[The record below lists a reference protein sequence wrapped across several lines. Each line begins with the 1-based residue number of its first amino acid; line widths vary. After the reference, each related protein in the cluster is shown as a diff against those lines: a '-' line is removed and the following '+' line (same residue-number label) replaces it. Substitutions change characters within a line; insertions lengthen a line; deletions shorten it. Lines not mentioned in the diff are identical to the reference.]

1 MNDMSYE
8 AVPAEPKDIDDWIA
22 LAREVEPL
30 FGPMADDP
38 AFHGGMVQAMSM
50 GRALCVKKCGRLAGG
65 LVLCPDTREILW
77 FAVSKDCQ
85 GKGVGRILLDKA
97 LRILGPEKEM
107 SVTTFDKNVKEG
119 VAARSLYESLG
130 FRDRSPA
137 GLNPAGIPI
146 VMMARPGAAAVTGET
161 R

>member
-1 MNDMSYE
+1 MSYE
-8 AVPAEPKDIDDWIA
+8 AIPAEPGDIGDWLD

-38 AFHGGMVQAMSM
+38 AFHDGMVQAMTM
-50 GRALCVKKCGRLAGG
+50 GRAWCVKRFGRLAGG

-77 FAVSKDCQ
+77 FAVSKDCR
-85 GKGVGRILLDKA
+85 GKGVGRILLDQA
-97 LRILGPEKEM
+97 VRVLGPEDEM
-107 SVTTFDKNVKEG
+107 TVTTFEKNVKEG
-119 VAARSLYESLG
+119 LAARNLYESLG
-130 FRDRSPA
+130 FRDLSPA

-146 VMMARPGAAAVTGET
+146 VRMARPGDGAVTDGS